1 MKPDIVLLVNY
12 YCFFKV
18 VEVQQDI
25 FIIKKV
31 QQHIKREKNKKKK
44 TKNKKTKQNKKRRKV
59 LNFSWNR
66 FAALTFLSKIF
77 YTQQN
82 LVQN

>member
-31 QQHIKREKNKKKK
+31 QQHIKIYKKKKK
-44 TKNKKTKQNKKRRKV
+44 TKRGGK
-59 LNFSWNR
+59 FS
-66 FAALTFLSKIF
+66 TFRGTDL
-77 YTQQN
+77 
-82 LVQN
+82 LR

>member
-31 QQHIKREKNKKKK
+31 QQHIKRGKNKEKKK
-44 TKNKKTKQNKKRRKV
+44 RGGK
-59 LNFSWNR
+59 FS
-66 FAALTFLSKIF
+66 TFRGTDL
-77 YTQQN
+77 
-82 LVQN
+82 LR

>member
-1 MKPDIVLLVNY
+1 MKPEIVLLVNY

-31 QQHIKREKNKKKK
+31 QQHIKREKKKKK
-44 TKNKKTKQNKKRRKV
+44 KQKQQQQKQKQKQKGEGK
-59 LNFSWNR
+59 FS
-66 FAALTFLSKIF
+66 TFRGTDMLR
-77 YTQQN
+77 
-82 LVQN
+82 

>member
-31 QQHIKREKNKKKK
+31 QQHIKREKNQKKKKK
-44 TKNKKTKQNKKRRKV
+44 TKRGGK
-59 LNFSWNR
+59 FS
-66 FAALTFLSKIF
+66 TFRGTDL
-77 YTQQN
+77 
-82 LVQN
+82 LR

>member
-31 QQHIKREKNKKKK
+31 QQHIKRREKKKK
-44 TKNKKTKQNKKRRKV
+44 EEESSQLFV
-59 LNFSWNR
+59 EPICCVNFP
-66 FAALTFLSKIF
+66 F
-77 YTQQN
+77 QN
-82 LVQN
+82 LLYTAKPTSTKLVFK

>member
-31 QQHIKREKNKKKK
+31 QQHIKRKKKK
-44 TKNKKTKQNKKRRKV
+44 EGGK
-59 LNFSWNR
+59 FS
-66 FAALTFLSKIF
+66 TFRGTDL
-77 YTQQN
+77 
-82 LVQN
+82 LR

>member
-1 MKPDIVLLVNY
+1 MKPDRVLLVNY

-31 QQHIKREKNKKKK
+31 QQHIKKKKK
-44 TKNKKTKQNKKRRKV
+44 KGGKFLTFRGTD
-59 LNFSWNR
+59 FR

-82 LVQN
+82 RVQNYSSNK

>member
-31 QQHIKREKNKKKK
+31 QQHIKKEKKKK
-44 TKNKKTKQNKKRRKV
+44 KQKEEESSQLFV
-59 LNFSWNR
+59 EPICCVNFP
-66 FAALTFLSKIF
+66 F
-77 YTQQN
+77 QN
-82 LVQN
+82 LLYTAKPSPKLLLK